1 MPSCSNNNHKH
12 MSEEISPNQARMY
25 QIEKYRQSVQQAAAQ
40 TTQQP
45 LKTLYELLQQELER
59 TLEQFR
65 LMPPDSSD

>member
-1 MPSCSNNNHKH
+1 

>member
-1 MPSCSNNNHKH
+1 MDDDV
-12 MSEEISPNQARMY
+12 SPNQARMY
-25 QIEKYRQSVQQAAAQ
+25 QIEKYRQSVQLAAAQ

-65 LMPPDSSD
+65 LMPPDSSG